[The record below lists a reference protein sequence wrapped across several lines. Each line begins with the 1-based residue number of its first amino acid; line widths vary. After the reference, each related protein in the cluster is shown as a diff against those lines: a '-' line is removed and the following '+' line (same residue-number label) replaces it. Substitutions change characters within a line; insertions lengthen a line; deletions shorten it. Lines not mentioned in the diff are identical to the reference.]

1 MNFNNIYFKGT
12 FRDYQQRVLDNSS
25 KFLLDGKI
33 HIVAAPGSGKTILG
47 LELIRRLNSHALIF
61 SPTTTIRQQ
70 WGQRFSDF
78 FLKENQDVN
87 DYISYDLNEI
97 KLINSVTYQALHSAI
112 NKIEIND
119 EDEHFDYSNIDLFK
133 LVRDKEIKTICLDEA
148 HHLQNEW
155 QKALEKFIKG
165 LDQNIKIISLTATL
179 PYDTTPAEW
188 ERYTSVCGEI
198 DDEIFV
204 PELVKENTLCPHQD
218 YILFNYPTKKEIETF
233 KNHRLNS
240 LLAIDEM
247 RHVSF
252 INQINRRIHKIH
264 ASDES
269 FIYANFKDIVAVSI
283 YLNDAQIKI
292 DKSLFKKLTNSNKI
306 PNLDLIYAER
316 AYQFLIINDLILSTD
331 EKNEMINILKKHSLY
346 HRNKVRLD
354 LNEKLKRSLISSCG
368 KLTSISKIAK
378 VEDETLKED
387 LRLLILTDYI
397 KKEEIAK
404 IGKNTNIDN
413 ISVISIFETLRK
425 NNSNIKIGCL
435 SGSLVILPNNVKDI
449 LINKYELKENSFVTN
464 NLSNTNYSV
473 YSFKGNNKNKVDI
486 VSKLFED
493 GIINILIGTQ
503 ALLGEGWDSPSIN
516 SLILASYVGSFV
528 LSNQMR
534 GRAIRT
540 YKFNKNKTANIWHLV
555 TLEPNYIFETNVIN
569 QLYQKTSEDIN
580 KIHSADY
587 ETLSRRFDCFV
598 GPNYSTGEIESGIE
612 RITYIEAPFSE
623 KKINEINEKTINL
636 AINRKNLRSIW
647 KNALLVDT
655 KMIIETKVP
664 KEVKIPAMTFTNF
677 IILSLYTLLTS
688 ICIFGIIRL
697 FDIGLEQ
704 PLPLLGFLV
713 MAVLGLFLMTKI
725 YQIIGFFIKHI
736 SPSHSFI
743 AIGKAIL
750 KTFKELKMIQGGAK
764 LFVREDELK
773 ISTEIAIKKATLH
786 EQNLFNTAITELL
799 SPMKNPK
806 YIIIKKNIHGHYDY
820 NYSFAC
826 PTSLAKNAEIVNVFK
841 DKLKHAIGSMDVKFV
856 YTEDGRKLLVKCR
869 KRSFITRNSGMIKQ
883 CQKLTKF
890 D

>member
-1 MNFNNIYFKGT
+1 MNFNSISFKGT

-47 LELIRRLNSHALIF
+47 LELIRRLNNPALIF

-78 FLKENQDVN
+78 FLNKTQNVD

-133 LVRDKEIKTICLDEA
+133 LVRDKGIKTICLDEA

-165 LDQNIKIISLTATL
+165 LDKNITIISLTATP

-218 YILFNYPTKKEIETF
+218 YILFNYPTEKEIETF

-247 RHVSF
+247 RHLSF
-252 INQINRRIHKIH
+252 VKQINRRIHKIYTE
-264 ASDES
+264 DES
-269 FIYANFKDIVAVSI
+269 FIYANFKEIVAVFI
-283 YLNDAQIKI
+283 YLNDANIRI
-292 DKSLFKKLTNSNKI
+292 DKSLFKKLTTSHKI
-306 PNLDLIYAER
+306 PHLDLRYAER
-316 AYQFLIINDLILSTD
+316 AYQFLLDNDLILSSE
-331 EKNEMINILKKHSLY
+331 EKNAVIAILKKYSLY

-354 LNEKLKRSLISSCG
+354 LNEKLKRSLISSTG
-368 KLTSISKIAK
+368 KLNSISQIAK
-378 VEDETLKED
+378 IEYETLKED

-397 KKEEIAK
+397 KKEEIVN
-404 IGKNTNIDN
+404 IGKDTNIDN
-413 ISVISIFETLRK
+413 ISVVSIFETLRK
-425 NNSNIKIGCL
+425 NNSDIKIGCL
-435 SGSLVILPNNVKDI
+435 SGSLVILPNNVKD
-449 LINKYELKENSFVTN
+449 LLLKDYGLKENSFKINTFN
-464 NLSNTNYSV
+464 NTNCSV
-473 YSFKGNNKNKVDI
+473 YSFKGHNKIKVDI

-493 GIINILIGTQ
+493 GIINILVGTQ
-503 ALLGEGWDSPSIN
+503 ALLGEGWDSPCIN
-516 SLILASYVGSFV
+516 SLILASYVGAFV

-540 YKFNKNKTANIWHLV
+540 YKYDKNKTANIWHLV
-555 TLEPNYIFETNVIN
+555 TIEPNYIFETNI
-569 QLYQKTSEDIN
+569 LKKISEDVN
-580 KIHSADY
+580 QIHSADY

-612 RITYIEAPFSE
+612 RITYIQAPYTE
-623 KKINEINEKTINL
+623 KRINEINEKTIKL
-636 AINRKNLRSIW
+636 SKNRDNLRQIW
-647 KNALLVDT
+647 KNALVVGAKT
-655 KMIIETKVP
+655 VIETRAP
-664 KEVKIPAMTFTNF
+664 KEVKVPAMTFTNF
-677 IILSLYTLLTS
+677 LILSLFTSLTS
-688 ICIFGIIRL
+688 ACIFVIIRL
-697 FDIGLEQ
+697 LNIGIEQ
-704 PLPLLGFLV
+704 PIPLLSFLGV
-713 MAVLGLFLMTKI
+713 TALGLFLISKM

-743 AIGKAIL
+743 SISKAIL
-750 KTFKELKMIQGGAK
+750 KSFKELNMIQNAAK
-764 LFVREDELK
+764 LSVKEDEYK
-773 ISTEIAIKKATLH
+773 IHTQIAIKNATLF

-806 YIIIKKNIHGHYDY
+806 YIIIKKNIFGNYDY
-820 NYSFAC
+820 KYSFAC
-826 PTSLAKNAEIVNVFK
+826 PTALAKNAEIVNVFK

-869 KRSFITRNSGMIKQ
+869 KRSFITINSGMIKQ
-883 CQKLTKF
+883 RQKLTKF